1 MSGLYEDFVPTFVQ
15 IIEAQL
21 DLVEKAE
28 AFCATNGVAP
38 AALLEERLAADMLP
52 LKFQLQ
58 MISRHSAG
66 AIAHFTGKAAPQAG
80 GDSFEAI
87 RRSLNEALAF
97 LEAVKPS
104 DLAGAENKPL
114 TLEMRSGVMNFTGR
128 HYLAGF
134 AMPNFMFHAAAGY
147 AILRKAGVA
156 IGKRD
161 FLGKIP
167 TAA

>member
-1 MSGLYEDFVPTFVQ
+1 MSGLYEDFIPTFVQ

-21 DLVEKAE
+21 GLVEKAE
-28 AFCATNGVAP
+28 AFCAAKGVAP
-38 AALLEERLAADMLP
+38 ASLLEERLAADMLP

-58 MISRHSAG
+58 MVSRHSAG

-87 RRSLNEALAF
+87 RRSLIDALSF

-114 TLEMRSGVMNFTGR
+114 TLEMRSGVMNFAGR
-128 HYLAGF
+128 DYLAGF
-134 AMPNFMFHAAAGY
+134 AMPNFMFHAATGY
-147 AILRKAGVA
+147 AILRKAGVE